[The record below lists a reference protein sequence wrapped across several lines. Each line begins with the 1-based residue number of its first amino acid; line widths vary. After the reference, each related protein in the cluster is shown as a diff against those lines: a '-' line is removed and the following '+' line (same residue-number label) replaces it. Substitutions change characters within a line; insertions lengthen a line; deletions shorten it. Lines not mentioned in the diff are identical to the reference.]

1 MGKITGKATIRVDG
15 KELRTE
21 DGASLNIGGQN
32 RKSITAG
39 GKHHGFQEED
49 VPCSLECNVYHDA
62 DLSLRWLS
70 DITGATVMFETD
82 TGKQFIVRDAFT
94 TEPAVL
100 DSKAGTV
107 PLKMEAANCDEV

>member
-1 MGKITGKATIRVDG
+1 MPQITGKAIIRVDG
-15 KELRTE
+15 EEMRTE
-21 DGASLNIGGQN
+21 DGATLNIGGSS
-32 RKSITAG
+32 RSSKMGG
-39 GKHHGFQEED
+39 GKNHGYQEED
-49 VPCSLECNVYHDA
+49 VPCSMECNIYHEK

-82 TGKQFIVRDAFT
+82 TGSEFVLRDAFT

-107 PLKMEAANCDEV
+107 PLKMEALACDEV